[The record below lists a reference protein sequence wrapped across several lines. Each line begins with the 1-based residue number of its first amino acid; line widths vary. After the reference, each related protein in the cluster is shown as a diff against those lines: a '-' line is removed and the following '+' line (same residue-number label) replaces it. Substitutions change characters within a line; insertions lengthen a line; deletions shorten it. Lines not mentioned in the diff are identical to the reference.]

1 MHDLFIHTIPLNP
14 NKKANPVKYKFIA
27 SCASKI
33 IGMSVCSYLFVFQAS
48 DSETTVYWGKFTDI
62 EEHNG
67 HVHESGI
74 SSYKIAL
81 GII

>member
-1 MHDLFIHTIPLNP
+1 
-14 NKKANPVKYKFIA
+14 
-27 SCASKI
+27 
-33 IGMSVCSYLFVFQAS
+33 MSVCSYLFVFQAS